1 MKKIILLLS
10 LCFAAISCDLGLNP
24 DNQSGGLGYS
34 VNGNVQKGPFT
45 QGTSITIQAL
55 DDALNPI
62 GKNYQTKTVD
72 DAGTFGIDNQ
82 IDSRYVEIIAT
93 GYYFNEISGRVS
105 NSTITL
111 RALSDL
117 TESGKTN
124 VNLLTTLEIDRVRHL
139 VVSEGMSVSQAR
151 EMAEK
156 ELFDSFHIPEIV
168 SVSESFDKMDIT
180 RGGDANAIL
189 LAISATLQGKR
200 SEGEL
205 SELVAKIA
213 AELRTA
219 GKIDN
224 VSIQTQIRDGGMSVD
239 ASSVRRNL
247 ENRYKSLG
255 IADYEI
261 PPFEDYLDVNGNGVI
276 DKQDSWLI
284 LSKKDVFISDEGG
297 SFDIE
302 VQHNLTYDVM
312 IEVDSDGWISQDVTK
327 SYLETD
333 KLSFTVSANEDYDPR
348 CARIVVKD
356 RNSELVEYVNV
367 TQKQH
372 DALSVTPNRINLSRD
387 GGTFEIEIKANVDV
401 SVEIPEYA
409 QSWVTQE
416 PYTKGLVSSVLKFFV
431 TRNDEPL
438 QRHGEIILK
447 SGELTEKIVVYQAG
461 ERVLLLDESD
471 FVVSS
476 KGQNVVV
483 HVTSNIGY
491 DVVMPSVDWI
501 YRTSQTRALVSD
513 ELVFGIRAND
523 GYDDREAQIII
534 RAAGKHAVV
543 NITQMQKDAI
553 ILAKN
558 RYEFD
563 NNGGELALEVQTNV
577 DLGVEI
583 ADEYKDWIKQIPQ
596 TKGLETKTLNFKIM
610 PNTSYDER
618 TGFIRIANSEA
629 KLQRSIR
636 ISQGQTN
643 AIILSESNFDFSDA
657 GGSFSV
663 TVSSN
668 VTYEMTIGASWLHWV
683 QTKGL
688 TDNSY
693 EFIVDKN
700 TTYDSRE
707 ATVTFTD
714 KTTGASG
721 VVTVR
726 QSQKD
731 AIILGSNKYSLPYEG
746 GTVAVKLKSNVKYDV
761 EVADNAVG
769 WISYVPATKA
779 LTESVVSLSVAKNE
793 DIIERTGTV
802 TIRNATS
809 GISNTVTITQAGN
822 TETFVV
828 NVPTAGT
835 LSTILSDVQK
845 ANIVSMKVTGI
856 INKDD
861 FKTMEKMPKLTE
873 LDLGEVK
880 VTGNIIPDEAMTE
893 RSSVGS
899 IGFYKTDSKLE
910 RLVLPADVISI
921 GNGAFAIHSLKDVSL
936 PASLT
941 SIKESAF
948 EGASLGRIDIPDN
961 VTIIGKL
968 AFSCCRE
975 LTEVKFSPNSKLRR
989 IESVMGGDGIG
1000 NTVTDGAFNCC
1011 SSLKRFEIPASVS
1024 VIGAGTFYN
1033 CTALEELV
1041 IPENTSLTRIT
1052 GYVYRDEYVLGAKTQ
1067 TAGIVEGCYA
1077 LKTLRIPAKV
1087 RTINNYAFAN
1097 CGIETVI
1104 FEEGSLCQKIGDA
1117 VFANCVNLKNINIPE
1132 SVKTLGNCVFV
1143 NCMSLESLDLSQFT
1157 SVGRTLISGCSSLK
1171 SIVLPNYITTL
1182 SDSYFKNCAS
1192 LESCI
1197 LPENLTKIGMY
1208 AFEGCVNLKAIEFPE
1223 SLTSIERFAFRDCQ
1237 SLVSVTLPSAVKNT
1251 GEGVFHGCQNLKEFF
1266 LSDNENITIGYGCF
1280 EDCKNLEAIR
1290 LNAKKIKL
1298 ENIFLQNTAVSKIII
1313 SSITESLTGAYHL
1326 NSGRGTWTG
1335 SLVNEFVFES
1345 PSHLTSVGN
1354 NAFAGAQITSL
1365 VLPETVTELYGG
1377 IFYGCTA
1384 LFDWEIPSHVKK
1396 LASGSVFIGSSIIE
1410 PKISKDAHLEYIG
1423 DDAFS
1428 GISGLTEVDIS
1439 EATYMGE
1446 YVFYNCAD
1454 LQKVKLPVN
1463 LTKLPGYT
1471 FYGCPLLETVE
1482 LPETVTEIGD
1492 RAFVSCN
1499 SLSSIDISNIKV
1511 IGREAFEDC
1520 GLLTS
1525 VDCSSANAIGGR
1537 AFANCSS
1544 LESVKLLKS
1553 GDLYIGGCAFYGCRN
1568 LQTITIPA
1576 GVTSLAGGEDILY
1589 HETGAIS
1596 PGNNGCS
1603 FTGTDAEIVIED
1615 NSSLTTL
1622 YNGAFSGASLFTE
1635 ITLPNVERIID
1646 RPTQTSLSFREGS
1659 AIFTDCSNLKR
1670 VCFPK
1675 LKIVSC
1681 SAFRQCPSLEC
1692 IEMPLLEEIDIDCI
1706 YENTFAS
1713 SFKKIVLP
1721 ETVKKVYWGTFNPFR
1736 NLNNQLTTTRRFDEV
1751 ICWATVPPLSGT
1763 RYGYEIDCVLRVP
1776 AESVEAYKA
1785 ADGWN
1790 KFKTIL
1796 PIEE

>member
-55 DDALNPI
+55 DDALNPT

-224 VSIQTQIRDGGMSVD
+224 ASIQTQIRDGGMSVD

-255 IADYEI
+255 ITDYEI

-276 DKQDSWLI
+276 DKHDSWLI
-284 LSKKDVFISDEGG
+284 LSKKDVFVSDEGG

-367 TQKQH
+367 SQKQH

-401 SVEIPEYA
+401 SVEISEYA
-409 QSWVTQE
+409 QSWITQE
-416 PYTKGLVSSVLKFFV
+416 PSTKGLVSSVLKFFV
-431 TRNDEPL
+431 TQNDEPL

-476 KGQNVVV
+476 KGQNIVV

-501 YRTSQTRALVSD
+501 YRTSPTRALVSD

-577 DLGVEI
+577 ALGVEI

-721 VVTVR
+721 VVTVK

-761 EVADNAVG
+761 EVADNAAG
-769 WISYVPATKA
+769 WISYVPTTKA

-802 TIRNATS
+802 TIRNTTS

-835 LSTILSDVQK
+835 LSTILTDIQK

-880 VTGNIIPDEAMTE
+880 VAGNIIPDEAMTE

-910 RLVLPADVISI
+910 RLVLPADAISI
-921 GNGAFAIHSLKDVSL
+921 GNGAFAIHSLKEVSL

-1024 VIGAGTFYN
+1024 VIGAGTFYQ

-1143 NCMSLESLDLSQFT
+1143 NCMSLESLDLSQF
-1157 SVGRTLISGCSSLK
+1157 SAVGRTLISGCSSLK
-1171 SIVLPNYITTL
+1171 SIVLPDYMTEL
-1182 SDSYFKNCAS
+1182 SDSYFEDCAS
-1192 LESCI
+1192 LEDCI
-1197 LPENLTKIGMY
+1197 LPAKLTKIGNN
-1208 AFEGCVNLKAIEFPE
+1208 AFRGCVSLKKIDFPE
-1223 SLTSIERFAFRDCQ
+1223 SLTSIMSCAFLNCK
-1237 SLVSVTLPSAVKNT
+1237 SLSSIKIPFRVTNIENGAFSECT
-1251 GEGVFHGCQNLKEFF
+1251 NLKAFS
-1266 LSDNENITIGYGCF
+1266 LSDNENIYIGGGCLS
-1280 EDCKNLEAIR
+1280 DCQSLESVR
-1290 LNAKKIKL
+1290 LNAKKIEL
-1298 ENIFLQNTAVSKIII
+1298 DSGFLSGTNIAKIEIPSIVEVISDDPALSSAFCIPWAGSKIQ
-1313 SSITESLTGAYHL
+1313 
-1326 NSGRGTWTG
+1326 
-1335 SLVNEFVFES
+1335 EFVFES
-1345 PSHLTSVGN
+1345 PSHLKTVGRH
-1354 NAFAGAQITSL
+1354 AFAGSLITSM

-1377 IFYGCTA
+1377 LFRDCIA
-1384 LFDWEIPSHVKK
+1384 MFDWEIPSHIKK
-1396 LASGSVFIGSSIIE
+1396 LVNGSVFAGSSIIE

-1423 DDAFS
+1423 DDAFY
-1428 GISGLTEVDIS
+1428 GISGLTDIDIS

-1446 YVFYNCAD
+1446 YVFCGCAD
-1454 LQKVKLPVN
+1454 LQKVKLPSN
-1463 LTKLPGYT
+1463 LEKLPKQT
-1471 FYGCPLLETVE
+1471 FTNCPLLEIVE
-1482 LPETVTEIGD
+1482 LPESVIEIGF
-1492 RAFVSCN
+1492 RAFWGCN
-1499 SLSSIDISNIKV
+1499 SLSSINTSNVKT
-1511 IGREAFEDC
+1511 IGMEAFEDC

-1525 VDCSSANAIGGR
+1525 VDCSSAETIDDR

-1544 LESVKLLKS
+1544 LESVKLLQN

-1576 GVTSLAGGEDILY
+1576 GVTSLAGGDSYLY
-1589 HETGAIS
+1589 PADYSTRDNHGW
-1596 PGNNGCS
+1596 S
-1603 FTGTDAEIVIED
+1603 FTGTDAEILIAE

-1622 YNGAFSGASLFTE
+1622 YNGAFSGASSLTE
-1635 ITLPNVERIID
+1635 ITLPSVEQIMTYSHSNV
-1646 RPTQTSLSFREGS
+1646 G
-1659 AIFTDCSNLKR
+1659 IFKGCQNLKK
-1670 VCFPK
+1670 VSFPA
-1675 LKIVSC
+1675 LKIAYSLNGDNIFDTGDTF
-1681 SAFRQCPSLEC
+1681 AQCPSLED
-1692 IEMPLLEEIDIDCI
+1692 IEMPVLEEISMYDIYRNI
-1706 YENTFAS
+1706 MAS
-1713 SFKKIVLP
+1713 LFKKIILP
-1721 ETVKKVYWGTFNPFR
+1721 ETVKKVELGGFDR
-1736 NLNNQLTTTRRFDEV
+1736 ITRQFDEV
-1751 ICWATVPPLSGT
+1751 ICLAPIPPLSADV
-1763 RYGYEIDCVLRVP
+1763 YDIDCVLRVP
-1776 AESVEAYKA
+1776 AESFDAYKA
-1785 ADGWN
+1785 AKGWN

>member
-55 DDALNPI
+55 DDALNPT

-224 VSIQTQIRDGGMSVD
+224 ASIQTQIRDGGMSVD
-239 ASSVRRNL
+239 ALSVRRNL

-255 IADYEI
+255 ITDYEI

-276 DKQDSWLI
+276 DKHDSWLI
-284 LSKKDVFISDEGG
+284 LSKKDIFISDEGG

-367 TQKQH
+367 SQKQH

-409 QSWVTQE
+409 QSWITQE
-416 PYTKGLVSSVLKFFV
+416 PSTKGLVSSVLKFFV

-501 YRTSQTRALVSD
+501 YRTSPTRALVSD

-534 RAAGKHAVV
+534 QAAGKHAVI

-577 DLGVEI
+577 ALGVEI

-721 VVTVR
+721 VVTVK

-761 EVADNAVG
+761 EVADNAAG
-769 WISYVPATKA
+769 WISYVPTTKA

-802 TIRNATS
+802 TIRNTTS

-835 LSTILSDVQK
+835 LSTILTDIQK

-910 RLVLPADVISI
+910 RLVLPTDVISI

-1182 SDSYFKNCAS
+1182 SDSYFKNCTS

-1223 SLTSIERFAFRDCQ
+1223 SLTTIMYRAFENCKSLSSIKIPSNVTTIDIAAFR
-1237 SLVSVTLPSAVKNT
+1237 
-1251 GEGVFHGCQNLKEFF
+1251 GCHNLKTFS
-1266 LSDNENITIGYGCF
+1266 LSDNEKILINDSCLS
-1280 EDCKNLEAIR
+1280 DCQLLERVR
-1290 LNAKKIKL
+1290 LNAKKIEL
-1298 ENIFLQNTAVSKIII
+1298 GDEFLSGTNITAIEIPSIVEVISDDPALSSAFCIPWAGSKIQ
-1313 SSITESLTGAYHL
+1313 
-1326 NSGRGTWTG
+1326 
-1335 SLVNEFVFES
+1335 EFVFES
-1345 PSHLTSVGN
+1345 PSHLKSVGRH
-1354 NAFAGAQITSL
+1354 AFAGSLITSL

-1377 IFYGCTA
+1377 IFRNCIA

-1396 LASGSVFIGSSIIE
+1396 LASGSVFVGSSIIE

-1423 DDAFS
+1423 DDAFY
-1428 GISGLTEVDIS
+1428 GISGLTDIDIS

-1446 YVFYNCAD
+1446 YVFCGCAD
-1454 LQKVKLPVN
+1454 LQKVKLPAN
-1463 LTKLPGYT
+1463 LTKLPKQT
-1471 FYGCPLLETVE
+1471 FTNCPLLETVE
-1482 LPETVTEIGD
+1482 LPESVTEIGY
-1492 RAFVSCN
+1492 RAFWGCN
-1499 SLSSIDISNIKV
+1499 SLSYVNISNVKT
-1511 IGREAFEDC
+1511 IGAEAFEDC

-1525 VDCSSANAIGGR
+1525 VDCSSANTIGGR

-1576 GVTSLAGGEDILY
+1576 GVTSLAGGEDVLY
-1589 HETGAIS
+1589 HEDGLRD
-1596 PGNNGCS
+1596 NNGWS

-1615 NSSLTTL
+1615 NSSLKTL
-1622 YNGAFSGASLFTE
+1622 YNGAFSGASSLTE
-1635 ITLPNVERIID
+1635 ITLPNVEKIVKH
-1646 RPTQTSLSFREGS
+1646 SSNVG
-1659 AIFTDCSNLKR
+1659 IFKGCQNLKK
-1670 VCFPK
+1670 VHFPA
-1675 LKIVSC
+1675 LKTAYPYTIFYDAGDSFC
-1681 SAFRQCPSLEC
+1681 QCPSLEG
-1692 IEMPLLEEIDIDCI
+1692 IEMPVLEEITMDCI
-1706 YENTFAS
+1706 YGYINAP
-1713 SFKKIVLP
+1713 SFKKIILP
-1721 ETVKKVYWGTFNPFR
+1721 KTVKKVYWGRLSSFCEINGSA
-1736 NLNNQLTTTRRFDEV
+1736 TRQFDEI
-1751 ICWATVPPLSGT
+1751 ICLATTPPLFETWRGEET
-1763 RYGYEIDCVLRVP
+1763 LDYVLRVP
-1776 AESVEAYKA
+1776 SECVEAYQA
-1785 ADGWN
+1785 AEDWN

>member
-1 MKKIILLLS
+1 M
-10 LCFAAISCDLGLNP
+10 
-24 DNQSGGLGYS
+24 
-34 VNGNVQKGPFT
+34 
-45 QGTSITIQAL
+45 
-55 DDALNPI
+55 
-62 GKNYQTKTVD
+62 QTK
-72 DAGTFGIDNQ
+72 A
-82 IDSRYVEIIAT
+82 
-93 GYYFNEISGRVS
+93 
-105 NSTITL
+105 
-111 RALSDL
+111 
-117 TESGKTN
+117 
-124 VNLLTTLEIDRVRHL
+124 
-139 VVSEGMSVSQAR
+139 
-151 EMAEK
+151 
-156 ELFDSFHIPEIV
+156 
-168 SVSESFDKMDIT
+168 
-180 RGGDANAIL
+180 
-189 LAISATLQGKR
+189 
-200 SEGEL
+200 
-205 SELVAKIA
+205 
-213 AELRTA
+213 
-219 GKIDN
+219 
-224 VSIQTQIRDGGMSVD
+224 
-239 ASSVRRNL
+239 
-247 ENRYKSLG
+247 
-255 IADYEI
+255 
-261 PPFEDYLDVNGNGVI
+261 
-276 DKQDSWLI
+276 
-284 LSKKDVFISDEGG
+284 
-297 SFDIE
+297 
-302 VQHNLTYDVM
+302 
-312 IEVDSDGWISQDVTK
+312 
-327 SYLETD
+327 
-333 KLSFTVSANEDYDPR
+333 
-348 CARIVVKD
+348 
-356 RNSELVEYVNV
+356 
-367 TQKQH
+367 
-372 DALSVTPNRINLSRD
+372 
-387 GGTFEIEIKANVDV
+387 
-401 SVEIPEYA
+401 
-409 QSWVTQE
+409 
-416 PYTKGLVSSVLKFFV
+416 
-431 TRNDEPL
+431 
-438 QRHGEIILK
+438 
-447 SGELTEKIVVYQAG
+447 
-461 ERVLLLDESD
+461 
-471 FVVSS
+471 
-476 KGQNVVV
+476 
-483 HVTSNIGY
+483 
-491 DVVMPSVDWI
+491 
-501 YRTSQTRALVSD
+501 
-513 ELVFGIRAND
+513 
-523 GYDDREAQIII
+523 
-534 RAAGKHAVV
+534 
-543 NITQMQKDAI
+543 
-553 ILAKN
+553 
-558 RYEFD
+558 
-563 NNGGELALEVQTNV
+563 
-577 DLGVEI
+577 
-583 ADEYKDWIKQIPQ
+583 
-596 TKGLETKTLNFKIM
+596 
-610 PNTSYDER
+610 
-618 TGFIRIANSEA
+618 
-629 KLQRSIR
+629 
-636 ISQGQTN
+636 
-643 AIILSESNFDFSDA
+643 
-657 GGSFSV
+657 
-663 TVSSN
+663 
-668 VTYEMTIGASWLHWV
+668 
-683 QTKGL
+683 L

-721 VVTVR
+721 VVTVK

-761 EVADNAVG
+761 EVADNAAG
-769 WISYVPATKA
+769 WISYVPTTKA

-802 TIRNATS
+802 TIRNTTS
-809 GISNTVTITQAGN
+809 GISNTVTITQDGN

-835 LSTILSDVQK
+835 LSTILTDIQK

-880 VTGNIIPDEAMTE
+880 VAGNIIPDEAMTE

-910 RLVLPADVISI
+910 RLVLPADAISI
-921 GNGAFAIHSLKDVSL
+921 GNGAFAIHSLKEVSL

-1024 VIGAGTFYN
+1024 VIGAGTFYQ

-1171 SIVLPNYITTL
+1171 SIVLPNYMTEL
-1182 SDSYFKNCAS
+1182 SDSYLEDCAS
-1192 LESCI
+1192 LEYCI
-1197 LPENLTKIGMY
+1197 LPAKLTKIGDE
-1208 AFEGCVNLKAIEFPE
+1208 AFRGCSNLKKIDFPE
-1223 SLTSIERFAFRDCQ
+1223 SLTTIMYNAFENCKSLSSIRIPSNVTEITSYAF
-1237 SLVSVTLPSAVKNT
+1237 KN
-1251 GEGVFHGCQNLKEFF
+1251 CQNLKTFS

-1280 EDCKNLEAIR
+1280 ADCKNLETIR
-1290 LNAKKIKL
+1290 LNAKKIEL
-1298 ENIFLQNTAVSKIII
+1298 GPLFLQNTAVSKITI
-1313 SSITESLTGAYHL
+1313 SSITESLTGAYYL

-1335 SLVNEFVFES
+1335 SLVNEFEFES

-1423 DDAFS
+1423 DDAFY
-1428 GISGLTEVDIS
+1428 GISGLTDIDIS

-1446 YVFYNCAD
+1446 YVFCGCAD
-1454 LQKVKLPVN
+1454 LQKVKLPAN
-1463 LTKLPGYT
+1463 LTKLPKQT
-1471 FYGCPLLETVE
+1471 FTNCPLLETVE
-1482 LPETVTEIGD
+1482 LPESVTEIGF
-1492 RAFVSCN
+1492 RAFWGCN
-1499 SLSSIDISNIKV
+1499 SLSSVNTSNVKT
-1511 IGREAFEDC
+1511 IGGEAFEDC

-1525 VDCSSANAIGGR
+1525 VDCSSANTIGGR

-1553 GDLYIGGCAFYGCRN
+1553 GDLFIGGCAFLWCRN

-1576 GVTSLAGGEDILY
+1576 GVTSLAGGEDCLY
-1589 HETGAIS
+1589 HEDGLRD
-1596 PGNNGCS
+1596 NNGWS
-1603 FTGTDAEIVIED
+1603 FTGTDAEILIEE

-1622 YNGAFSGASLFTE
+1622 YNGAFAGASSLTE
-1635 ITLPNVERIID
+1635 ITLPNVEKIVKH
-1646 RPTQTSLSFREGS
+1646 SSNVG
-1659 AIFTDCSNLKR
+1659 IFKGCQNLKR
-1670 VCFPK
+1670 VSFPA
-1675 LKIVSC
+1675 LKIAYPFTEYYGAGDSF
-1681 SAFRQCPSLEC
+1681 SQCPSLED
-1692 IEMPLLEEIDIDCI
+1692 IEMPVLEEIRMDHI
-1706 YENTFAS
+1706 YEDIIAS
-1713 SFKKIVLP
+1713 SFKKIILP
-1721 ETVKKVYWGTFNPFR
+1721 ETVKKVHWGTFSSFCKINGR
-1736 NLNNQLTTTRRFDEV
+1736 TSTVRQFDEV
-1751 ICWATVPPLSGT
+1751 ICLAPTPPLSAT
-1763 RYGYEIDCVLRVP
+1763 WYNDDIDCVLRVP

-1785 ADGWN
+1785 ANGWN

>member
-1 MKKIILLLS
+1 MALS
-10 LCFAAISCDLGLNP
+10 CSGELNS
-24 DNQSGGLGYS
+24 DNQSGGSGYS

-55 DDALNPI
+55 DDALNPT
-62 GKNYQTKTVD
+62 GKNYQTKTTD
-72 DAGTFGIDNQ
+72 DAGTFGINNQ

-124 VNLLTTLEIDRVRHL
+124 VNLLTTLEIDRIRHL
-139 VVSEGMSVSQAR
+139 VVSEEMSVSQAR

-156 ELFDSFHIPEIV
+156 ELFDVFHIPEII

-180 RGGDANAIL
+180 RGGDSNAIL

-224 VSIQTQIRDGGMSVD
+224 TSIQTQIRDGGMSVD
-239 ASSVRRNL
+239 AASVRRNL
-247 ENRYKSLG
+247 ESRYKSLG
-255 IADYEI
+255 ITEYEI

-276 DKQDSWLI
+276 DKHDSWLI

-297 SFDIE
+297 SFDID
-302 VQHNLTYDVM
+302 VQHNLVYDVV
-312 IEVDSDGWISQDVTK
+312 IETDADGWLSQDVTK

-333 KLSFTVSANEDYDPR
+333 KLSFTVSANETYDAR
-348 CARIVVKD
+348 CARIAVKD

-372 DALSVTPNRINLSRD
+372 DALSVTPGRINLTRE
-387 GGTFEIEIKANVDV
+387 GGTFEIEMKANVDV
-401 SVEIPEYA
+401 SLEISESSR
-409 QSWVTQE
+409 SWITQV
-416 PYTKGLVSSVLKFFV
+416 PATKGLVSSVLTFFV

-447 SGELTEKIVVYQAG
+447 SGDLTEKIVVYQAG

-483 HVTSNIGY
+483 HVTSNIDY

-501 YRTSQTRALVSD
+501 YRTSPTRSLVSN

-523 GYDDREAQIII
+523 GYDDRQAKIVI
-534 RAAGKHAVV
+534 RAAGKQAVV

-577 DLGVEI
+577 DFGVEI
-583 ADEYKDWIKQIPQ
+583 ADEYKDWIKQIPL
-596 TKGLETKTLNFKIM
+596 TKGLETKTLNFRIM
-610 PNTSYDER
+610 PNASYDGR
-618 TGFIRIANSEA
+618 TGFIRIVNSES
-629 KLQRSIR
+629 KLQKSIR

-643 AIILSESNFDFSDA
+643 AIILSESNFDFPDA

-668 VTYEMTIGASWLHWV
+668 VTYEMAIGTSWLHWL

-714 KTTGASG
+714 KTTGTSG

-731 AIILGSNKYSLPYEG
+731 AIILGSDKYSLTYEG

-761 EVADNAVG
+761 AVADDAD

-779 LTESVVSLSVAKNE
+779 LTESVVSLSVAKNQ
-793 DIIERTGTV
+793 DVIERTGTV
-802 TIRNATS
+802 TIKNTSS
-809 GISNTVTITQAGN
+809 GISNTVTITQSGN

-835 LSTILSDVQK
+835 LSTILSDIQK

-880 VTGNIIPDEAMTE
+880 VAGNIIPDEAMTE
-893 RSSVGS
+893 RSSIGS

-921 GNGAFAIHSLKDVSL
+921 GNGAFAIHSLKEVSL

-1024 VIGAGTFYN
+1024 VIGAGTFYQ

-1117 VFANCVNLKNINIPE
+1117 VFANCVDLKNINIPE

-1182 SDSYFKNCAS
+1182 SDSYFKNCTS

-1208 AFEGCVNLKAIEFPE
+1208 AFEGCVNLKTIEFPE
-1223 SLTSIERFAFRDCQ
+1223 SLTSIERFAFSDCQ

-1251 GEGVFHGCQNLKEFF
+1251 GGGAFHGCQNLKEFF

-1280 EDCKNLEAIR
+1280 EDCKNLETIR
-1290 LNAKKIKL
+1290 LNAKKIEL
-1298 ENIFLQNTAVSKIII
+1298 EEVFLQNTAVSKITI

-1439 EATYMGE
+1439 EATYMGA

-1482 LPETVTEIGD
+1482 LPESVTEIGFG
-1492 RAFVSCN
+1492 AFGGCN
-1499 SLSSIDISNIKV
+1499 SLSSVNTSNVKT
-1511 IGREAFEDC
+1511 IGGDAFVDC

-1525 VDCSSANAIGGR
+1525 VDCSSAERIGGR
-1537 AFANCSS
+1537 AFVNCSS
-1544 LESVKLLKS
+1544 LKSVKLLKS
-1553 GDLYIGGCAFYGCRN
+1553 GDLFIGGCAFLWCRN
-1568 LQTITIPA
+1568 LQSITIPA
-1576 GVTSLAGGEDILY
+1576 GVTSLAGDYDCLY
-1589 HETGAIS
+1589 RE
-1596 PGNNGCS
+1596 NGLPDNVGWS
-1603 FTGTDAEIVIED
+1603 FTGTDAKILIEE

-1622 YNGAFSGASLFTE
+1622 YNAAFSGASSLTE
-1635 ITLPNVERIID
+1635 ITLPNVEKIMRYNQIN
-1646 RPTQTSLSFREGS
+1646 GHVG
-1659 AIFTDCSNLKR
+1659 IFKGCQNLKR

-1681 SAFRQCPSLEC
+1681 SAFEQCPSLER

-1706 YENTFAS
+1706 YTYNFAS
-1713 SFKKIVLP
+1713 SFKKIILP
-1721 ETVKKVYWGTFNPFR
+1721 ETVKKVYWGTFDPFLDP
-1736 NLNNQLTTTRRFDEV
+1736 NSIHTTTPRFDEV

-1785 ADGWN
+1785 ANGWN

>member
-1 MKKIILLLS
+1 MKKIVLLLP
-10 LCFAAISCDLGLNP
+10 LCIIALSCSGELNS
-24 DNQSGGLGYS
+24 DNQFGGSGYS

-55 DDALNPI
+55 DDALNPT
-62 GKNYQTKTVD
+62 GKNYQTKTAD
-72 DAGTFGIDNQ
+72 DAGTFGINNQ

-124 VNLLTTLEIDRVRHL
+124 VNLLTTLEIDRIRHL

-156 ELFDSFHIPEIV
+156 ELFDVFHIPEII

-180 RGGDANAIL
+180 RGGDSNAIL

-224 VSIQTQIRDGGMSVD
+224 TSIQTQIRDGGMSVD
-239 ASSVRRNL
+239 AASVRRNL
-247 ENRYKSLG
+247 ESRYKSLG
-255 IADYEI
+255 ITEYEI

-276 DKQDSWLI
+276 DKHDSWLI

-297 SFDIE
+297 SFDID
-302 VQHNLTYDVM
+302 VQHNLVYDVV
-312 IEVDSDGWISQDVTK
+312 IETDADGWLSQDVTK

-333 KLSFTVSANEDYDPR
+333 KLSFTVSANETYDAR
-348 CARIVVKD
+348 CARIAVKD
-356 RNSELVEYVNV
+356 RNSGLVEYVNV

-372 DALSVTPNRINLSRD
+372 DALSVTPSRINLTRD
-387 GGTFEIEIKANVDV
+387 GGTFEIEMKANVDV
-401 SVEIPEYA
+401 SLEISESSR
-409 QSWVTQE
+409 SWITQV
-416 PYTKGLVSSVLKFFV
+416 PATKGLVSSVLTFFV

-447 SGELTEKIVVYQAG
+447 SGDLTEKIVVYQAG

-483 HVTSNIGY
+483 HVTSNIDY

-501 YRTSQTRALVSD
+501 YRTSPTRALVSD
-513 ELVFGIRAND
+513 ELVFGIRDNE
-523 GYDDREAQIII
+523 GYDDRQAKIVI
-534 RAAGKHAVV
+534 RAAGKQSVV

-563 NNGGELALEVQTNV
+563 NNGGELTLEVQTNV
-577 DLGVEI
+577 DFGVEI
-583 ADEYKDWIKQIPQ
+583 ADEYKDWIKQIPL

-610 PNTSYDER
+610 PNTSYDGR
-618 TGFIRIANSEA
+618 TGFIRIVNSES
-629 KLQRSIR
+629 KLQKSIS

-643 AIILSESNFDFSDA
+643 AIILSESNFDFPDA

-668 VTYEMTIGASWLHWV
+668 VAYEMTIGASWLHWL

-761 EVADNAVG
+761 AVADDAD
-769 WISYVPATKA
+769 WISYVPATKT
-779 LTESVVSLSVAKNE
+779 LTESVVSLSVAKNQE
-793 DIIERTGTV
+793 VIERTGTV
-802 TIRNATS
+802 TIKNTSS
-809 GISNTVTITQAGN
+809 GISNTVTITQSGN

-880 VTGNIIPDEAMTE
+880 VAGNIIPDEAMTE

-1024 VIGAGTFYN
+1024 VIGAGTFYQ

-1087 RTINNYAFAN
+1087 RTINNYAFAS

-1104 FEEGSLCQKIGDA
+1104 FEDGSLCQKIGDA

-1143 NCMSLESLDLSQFT
+1143 NCMSLENLDLSQFT
-1157 SVGRTLISGCSSLK
+1157 SVGRTLISGYSSLK

-1182 SDSYFKNCAS
+1182 SDSYFKNCTS

-1280 EDCKNLEAIR
+1280 KDCKNLETIR

-1298 ENIFLQNTAVSKIII
+1298 EEVFLQNTAVSKITI
-1313 SSITESLTGAYHL
+1313 SSITESLTGAYWY

-1439 EATYMGE
+1439 EATYMGA

-1454 LQKVKLPVN
+1454 LQKVKLPAN

-1482 LPETVTEIGD
+1482 LPESVTEIGFG
-1492 RAFVSCN
+1492 AFGGCN
-1499 SLSSIDISNIKV
+1499 SLSSVNTSNVKT
-1511 IGREAFEDC
+1511 IGGDAFVDC

-1525 VDCSSANAIGGR
+1525 VDCSSAERIGGR
-1537 AFANCSS
+1537 AFVNCSS
-1544 LESVKLLKS
+1544 LKSVKLLKS
-1553 GDLYIGGCAFYGCRN
+1553 GDLFIGGCAFLWCRN
-1568 LQTITIPA
+1568 LQSITIPA
-1576 GVTSLAGGEDILY
+1576 GVTSLAGDYDCLY
-1589 HETGAIS
+1589 RE
-1596 PGNNGCS
+1596 NGLPDNVGWS
-1603 FTGTDAEIVIED
+1603 FTGTDAKILIEE

-1622 YNGAFSGASLFTE
+1622 YNGAFSGASSLTE
-1635 ITLPNVERIID
+1635 ITLPNVEQIM
-1646 RPTQTSLSFREGS
+1646 TYTHNNVG
-1659 AIFTDCSNLKR
+1659 IFKGCQNLKK
-1670 VCFPK
+1670 VSFPA
-1675 LKIVSC
+1675 LKIAYSLNADNF
-1681 SAFRQCPSLEC
+1681 SETGDTFAQCPSLEY
-1692 IEMPLLEEIDIDCI
+1692 IEMPVLEEIALGRI
-1706 YENTFAS
+1706 YGNIIAP
-1713 SFKKIVLP
+1713 SFRKIILP
-1721 ETVKKVYWGTFNPFR
+1721 ETVKDVFLDETGS
-1736 NLNNQLTTTRRFDEV
+1736 LNRQFDEV
-1751 ICWATVPPLSGT
+1751 ICWATVPPKFYSRDGD
-1763 RYGYEIDCVLRVP
+1763 IDCVLRVP
-1776 AESVEAYKA
+1776 AESVEAYKVA
-1785 ADGWN
+1785 GHWN

>member
-55 DDALNPI
+55 DDALNPT

-117 TESGKTN
+117 TESGRTN

-224 VSIQTQIRDGGMSVD
+224 ASIQTQIRDGGMSVD

-255 IADYEI
+255 ITDYEI

-276 DKQDSWLI
+276 DKHDSWLI

-367 TQKQH
+367 SQKQH

-409 QSWVTQE
+409 QSWITQV
-416 PYTKGLVSSVLKFFV
+416 PSTKGLVSSVLKFFV
-431 TRNDEPL
+431 TQNDDHL

-471 FVVSS
+471 FIVSS

-553 ILAKN
+553 VLAKN

-668 VTYEMTIGASWLHWV
+668 VTYEMTIGASWLHWA

-761 EVADNAVG
+761 EVADNAAG
-769 WISYVPATKA
+769 WISYVPTTKA

-802 TIRNATS
+802 TIRNTTS

-880 VTGNIIPDEAMTE
+880 VAGNIIPDEAMTE

-910 RLVLPADVISI
+910 RLVLPTDVISI

-1280 EDCKNLEAIR
+1280 ENCKNLETIR

-1298 ENIFLQNTAVSKIII
+1298 EPYFLQNTAVSKITI
-1313 SSITESLTGAYHL
+1313 SSITESLTGAYYL

-1335 SLVNEFVFES
+1335 SLVNEFIFEY
-1345 PSHLTSVGN
+1345 PSHLTSIGMS
-1354 NAFAGAQITSL
+1354 AFACSQITSL
-1365 VLPETVTELYGG
+1365 VLPDTVTELYGN

-1384 LFDWEIPSHVKK
+1384 LLDWEIPSHIKK
-1396 LASGSVFIGSSIIE
+1396 LASGSVFAGSSIME
-1410 PKISKDAHLEYIG
+1410 PKISKAAHLEYIG
-1423 DDAFS
+1423 DDAFY

-1439 EATYMGE
+1439 EATYMGA
-1446 YVFYNCAD
+1446 YVFCGCTD
-1454 LQKVKLPVN
+1454 LQKVKLPAN
-1463 LTKLPGYT
+1463 LTKLPGQT
-1471 FYGCPLLETVE
+1471 FTNCPLLETVE
-1482 LPETVTEIGD
+1482 LPESVTEIGF
-1492 RAFVSCN
+1492 RAFWGCN
-1499 SLSSIDISNIKV
+1499 SLSSVNTSNIKT
-1511 IGREAFEDC
+1511 IGEEAFEDC

-1525 VDCSSANAIGGR
+1525 VDCSSANTIGGR

-1553 GDLYIGGCAFYGCRN
+1553 GDLYVGGCAFYGCRN

-1576 GVTSLAGGEDILY
+1576 GVTSLAGGEDVLY
-1589 HETGAIS
+1589 QETGAIS
-1596 PGNNGCS
+1596 KGNYGWS
-1603 FTGTDAEIVIED
+1603 FTGTDAEIVVED

-1622 YNGAFSGASLFTE
+1622 YNGAFSGASSLTE
-1635 ITLPNVERIID
+1635 ITLPSVEQIMAYSHSNV
-1646 RPTQTSLSFREGS
+1646 G
-1659 AIFTDCSNLKR
+1659 IFKGCQNLKR
-1670 VCFPK
+1670 VSFPA
-1675 LKIVSC
+1675 LKIAYPFTEYYGAGDSF
-1681 SAFRQCPSLEC
+1681 SQCPSLED
-1692 IEMPLLEEIDIDCI
+1692 IEMSVLEEIRMDHI
-1706 YENTFAS
+1706 YEDIIAS
-1713 SFKKIVLP
+1713 SFKKIILP
-1721 ETVKKVYWGTFNPFR
+1721 ETVKKVHWGTFSSFCRINGR
-1736 NLNNQLTTTRRFDEV
+1736 TVRQFDEV
-1751 ICWATVPPLSGT
+1751 ICLAPTPPLSAT
-1763 RYGYEIDCVLRVP
+1763 WYGDEIDCVLRVP

-1785 ADGWN
+1785 ANGWN

>member
-1 MKKIILLLS
+1 M
-10 LCFAAISCDLGLNP
+10 GLNP
-24 DNQSGGLGYS
+24 DNPSGGLGYS

-55 DDALNPI
+55 DDALNPT

-72 DAGTFGIDNQ
+72 DAGTFGINNQ

-93 GYYFNEISGRVS
+93 GYYFNEISGRLS

-139 VVSEGMSVSQAR
+139 VVSEGMSVAQAR
-151 EMAEK
+151 ETAER
-156 ELFDSFHIPEIV
+156 ELFDLFHIPEIV
-168 SVSESFDKMDIT
+168 AVSESFDKMDIT
-180 RGGDANAIL
+180 RGGDANAVL

-205 SELVAKIA
+205 SELIAKIA
-213 AELRTA
+213 LELQTS

-224 VSIQTQIRDGGMSVD
+224 ASIQTQIRDGGMSVD
-239 ASSVRRNL
+239 AEAVRHNL
-247 ENRYKSLG
+247 ESRYKSLG
-255 IADYEI
+255 ITDYEI

-276 DKQDSWLI
+276 DKMDSWLI
-284 LSKKDVFISDEGG
+284 LSRKDVFISDEGG
-297 SFDIE
+297 SFEIE
-302 VQHNLTYDVM
+302 VQHNLTYDVV
-312 IEVDSDGWISQDVTK
+312 IEVDTDGWISQDATK

-348 CARIVVKD
+348 FARIAVKD

-372 DALSVTPNRINLSRD
+372 DALSVTPNRIDLSRD
-387 GGTFEIEIKANVDV
+387 GGMFEIEMKANVDV
-401 SVEIPEYA
+401 TVEIAEHSKSWIA
-409 QSWVTQE
+409 QA
-416 PYTKGLVSSVLKFFV
+416 PATKGLVSSVLTFFV
-431 TRNDEPL
+431 TRNDEPVT
-438 QRHGEIILK
+438 RTGGIILK
-447 SGELTEKIVVYQAG
+447 SGELTEKIAVYQAG
-461 ERVLLLDESD
+461 ERVLLVDESD

-476 KGQNVVV
+476 KGGNVVV
-483 HVTSNIGY
+483 HVTSNIDY

-501 YRTSQTRALVSD
+501 YRTAQTRAIVSN
-513 ELVFGIRAND
+513 ELVFGVRAND
-523 GYDDREAQIII
+523 GYDNREAQIMI
-534 RAAGKHAVV
+534 RAAGRHAVV

-553 ILAKN
+553 VLAKS

-563 NNGGELALEVQTNV
+563 NNGGDLELEVQTNV
-577 DLGVEI
+577 DLDVEI
-583 ADEYKDWIKQIPQ
+583 SDEYKDWIKQVPQ
-596 TKGLETKTLNFKIM
+596 TRGLETKTLNFRIL
-610 PNTSYDER
+610 PNTSYDGR
-618 TGFIRIANSEA
+618 TGFIRISNSAANLR
-629 KLQRSIR
+629 KSIR

-643 AIILSESNFDFSDA
+643 AIILSQSEYDFSDA

-668 VTYEMTIGASWLHWV
+668 VAYEMTVGASWLHWV

-688 TDNSY
+688 MDSGY
-693 EFIVDKN
+693 DFVVDKN

-731 AIILGSNKYSLPYEG
+731 AIILGSDKYSLPYEG

-761 EVADNAVG
+761 AVADGVD

-802 TIRNATS
+802 TIRNADS
-809 GISNTVTITQAGN
+809 GILNTVTITQAGS

-835 LSTILSDVQK
+835 LATILTDIQK
-845 ANIVSMKVTGI
+845 ANIASMKVTGT

-880 VTGNIIPDEAMTE
+880 VSGNIIPDEAMTE
-893 RSSVGS
+893 RSSIGS
-899 IGFYKTDSKLE
+899 VGFYKTDSILE
-910 RLVLPADVISI
+910 RLVLPADAISI

-936 PASLT
+936 PTALT

-961 VTIIGKL
+961 VTTIGKL

-975 LTEVKFSPNSKLRR
+975 LAEVKFSPNSKLRR

-1011 SSLKRFEIPASVS
+1011 TSLKRFEIPASVS
-1024 VIGAGTFYN
+1024 VIGAGTFYQ

-1104 FEEGSLCQKIGDA
+1104 FEDGSLCQKIGDA

-1157 SVGRTLISGCSSLK
+1157 TVGNTLISGCSSLK
-1171 SIVLPNYITTL
+1171 SIVLPDYMTVL
-1182 SDSYFKNCAS
+1182 SDSYFEDCAS

-1197 LPENLTKIGMY
+1197 LPDKLTKIGNN
-1208 AFEGCVNLKAIEFPE
+1208 AFRGCVSLKKIDFPE
-1223 SLTSIERFAFRDCQ
+1223 SLTSIMSCAFLNCK
-1237 SLVSVTLPSAVKNT
+1237 SLSSIKIPSHVTNIENGAFSECP
-1251 GEGVFHGCQNLKEFF
+1251 NLKAFA
-1266 LSDNENITIGYGCF
+1266 LSDNENIYIGGGCLR
-1280 EDCKNLEAIR
+1280 DCQSLESVR
-1290 LNAKKIKL
+1290 LNAKKIEL
-1298 ENIFLQNTAVSKIII
+1298 GNGFLSGTNITKIEIPSIVEVISDNPALSSAFCIPWEGSKIQ
-1313 SSITESLTGAYHL
+1313 
-1326 NSGRGTWTG
+1326 
-1335 SLVNEFVFES
+1335 EFVFES
-1345 PSHLTSVGN
+1345 PSNLKSVGRH
-1354 NAFAGAQITSL
+1354 AFAGSLITSM

-1377 IFYGCTA
+1377 
-1384 LFDWEIPSHVKK
+1384 LFRDCIAMLDWEIPSHIKK
-1396 LASGSVFIGSSIIE
+1396 LANGNVFAGSSIVE

-1423 DDAFS
+1423 DDAFY

-1439 EATYMGE
+1439 EAAYMGE
-1446 YVFYNCAD
+1446 YVFCGCAD
-1454 LQKVKLPVN
+1454 LQKVKLPSN
-1463 LTKLPGYT
+1463 LEKLPKQT
-1471 FYGCPLLETVE
+1471 FTNCPLLETVE
-1482 LPETVTEIGD
+1482 LPESVTEIGF
-1492 RAFVSCN
+1492 RAFWGCN
-1499 SLSSIDISNIKV
+1499 SLSSINTSNVKT
-1511 IGREAFEDC
+1511 IGMEAFDDC

-1525 VDCSSANAIGGR
+1525 VDCSSAETIDDR

-1544 LESVKLLKS
+1544 LESVKLLQN

-1576 GVTSLAGGEDILY
+1576 GVTSLAGGDSYLY
-1589 HETGAIS
+1589 PADYSTRDNHGW
-1596 PGNNGCS
+1596 S
-1603 FTGTDAEIVIED
+1603 FTGTDAEIVVED

-1622 YNGAFSGASLFTE
+1622 YNGAFSGASSLTE
-1635 ITLPNVERIID
+1635 ITLPNVEKIVKHSSD
-1646 RPTQTSLSFREGS
+1646 VG
-1659 AIFTDCSNLKR
+1659 IFQGCQNLKR
-1670 VCFPK
+1670 VCFPA
-1675 LKIVSC
+1675 LKTAYPYTIFYDAGDSFC
-1681 SAFRQCPSLEC
+1681 QCPSLEH
-1692 IEMPLLEEIDIDCI
+1692 IEMPVLEEITMDCI
-1706 YENTFAS
+1706 YGYINAP
-1713 SFKKIVLP
+1713 SFKKIILP
-1721 ETVKKVYWGTFNPFR
+1721 KTVKKVYWGRLSSFCK
-1736 NLNNQLTTTRRFDEV
+1736 LTGSTTRQFDEI
-1751 ICWATVPPLSGT
+1751 ICLATAPPLFETWLGEDT
-1763 RYGYEIDCVLRVP
+1763 LDYILRVP
-1776 AESVEAYKA
+1776 IESIDAYKA
-1785 ADGWN
+1785 AQDWN

>member
-1 MKKIILLLS
+1 MA
-10 LCFAAISCDLGLNP
+10 FSCNRELNS
-24 DNQSGGLGYS
+24 DNQSGGSGYS

-55 DDALNPI
+55 DDALNPT
-62 GKNYQTKTVD
+62 GKNYQTKTTD
-72 DAGTFGIDNQ
+72 DAGTFGINNQ

-124 VNLLTTLEIDRVRHL
+124 VNLLTTLEIDRIRHL

-156 ELFDSFHIPEIV
+156 ELFDVFHIPEII

-180 RGGDANAIL
+180 RGGDSNAIL

-224 VSIQTQIRDGGMSVD
+224 TSIQTQIRDGGMSVD
-239 ASSVRRNL
+239 AASVRRNL
-247 ENRYKSLG
+247 ESRYKSLG
-255 IADYEI
+255 ITEYEI

-276 DKQDSWLI
+276 DKHDSWLI

-297 SFDIE
+297 SFDID
-302 VQHNLTYDVM
+302 VQHNLVYDVV
-312 IEVDSDGWISQDVTK
+312 IETDADGWLSQDVTK

-333 KLSFTVSANEDYDPR
+333 KLSFTVSANETYDAR
-348 CARIVVKD
+348 CARIAVKD

-372 DALSVTPNRINLSRD
+372 DALSVTPSRINLTRE
-387 GGTFEIEIKANVDV
+387 GGTFEIEMKANVDV
-401 SVEIPEYA
+401 SLEISESSR
-409 QSWVTQE
+409 SWITQV
-416 PYTKGLVSSVLKFFV
+416 PATKGLVSSVLTFFV

-447 SGELTEKIVVYQAG
+447 SGDLTEKIVVYQAG

-483 HVTSNIGY
+483 HVTSNIDY

-501 YRTSQTRALVSD
+501 YRTSPTRSLVSN

-523 GYDDREAQIII
+523 GYDDRQAKIVI
-534 RAAGKHAVV
+534 RAAGKQAVV

-577 DLGVEI
+577 DFGVEI
-583 ADEYKDWIKQIPQ
+583 ADEYKEWIKQIPQ
-596 TKGLETKTLNFKIM
+596 TKGLETKRLNFRIM
-610 PNTSYDER
+610 PNTSYDGR
-618 TGFIRIANSEA
+618 TGFIRIVNSEA
-629 KLQRSIR
+629 KLQKSIS

-643 AIILSESNFDFSDA
+643 AIILSESNFDFPDA

-668 VTYEMTIGASWLHWV
+668 VTYEMAIGASWLHWL

-721 VVTVR
+721 IVTVR

-731 AIILGSNKYSLPYEG
+731 AIILGSDKYSLTYEG

-761 EVADNAVG
+761 AVADDAD

-779 LTESVVSLSVAKNE
+779 LTESVVSLSVAKNQE
-793 DIIERTGTV
+793 VIERTGTV
-802 TIRNATS
+802 TIKNTSS
-809 GISNTVTITQAGN
+809 GISNIVTITQSGN

-835 LSTILSDVQK
+835 LSTILSDIQK

-880 VTGNIIPDEAMTE
+880 VAGNIIPDEAMTE

-899 IGFYKTDSKLE
+899 LGFYKTDSKLE

-936 PASLT
+936 PAALT

-948 EGASLGRIDIPDN
+948 EGASFGRIDIPDN

-1024 VIGAGTFYN
+1024 VIGAGTFYK

-1077 LKTLRIPAKV
+1077 LKTLKIPAKV

-1143 NCMSLESLDLSQFT
+1143 NCMSLESLDLSQFST
-1157 SVGRTLISGCSSLK
+1157 VGKTLISGCSSLK
-1171 SIVLPNYITTL
+1171 SIVLPNYMTEL
-1182 SDSYFKNCAS
+1182 SDSYLEDCAS
-1192 LESCI
+1192 LEYCI
-1197 LPENLTKIGMY
+1197 LPTTLTKIGNK
-1208 AFEGCVNLKAIEFPE
+1208 AFRGCSNLKTIDFPE
-1223 SLTSIERFAFRDCQ
+1223 SLTTIMYNAFENCKSLSSIKIPSNVTIIAGYAF
-1237 SLVSVTLPSAVKNT
+1237 KN
-1251 GEGVFHGCQNLKEFF
+1251 CQNLKTFS
-1266 LSDNENITIGYGCF
+1266 LSDNEKILLEFQCLS
-1280 EDCKNLEAIR
+1280 DCQLLERVR
-1290 LNAKKIKL
+1290 LNAKKIEL
-1298 ENIFLQNTAVSKIII
+1298 GDEFLSGTNITAIEIPSIVEEISDSPALSSAFCIPWEGSKIQ
-1313 SSITESLTGAYHL
+1313 
-1326 NSGRGTWTG
+1326 
-1335 SLVNEFVFES
+1335 EFVFES
-1345 PSHLTSVGN
+1345 PSYLKTVGRH
-1354 NAFAGAQITSL
+1354 AFAGSLITSM

-1377 IFYGCTA
+1377 IFRNCIA
-1384 LFDWEIPSHVKK
+1384 LFDWEIPSHIKK
-1396 LASGSVFIGSSIIE
+1396 LTRGSVFVGSSIIE

-1428 GISGLTEVDIS
+1428 EINGLTEVDIS

-1454 LQKVKLPVN
+1454 LKKVKLPVN

-1471 FYGCPLLETVE
+1471 FYGCPLLETVD
-1482 LPETVTEIGD
+1482 LPETVTEIGY
-1492 RAFVSCN
+1492 RAFSGCN
-1499 SLSSIDISNIKV
+1499 SLPSVNTSNVKT
-1511 IGREAFEDC
+1511 IGKEAFEDC

-1525 VDCSSANAIGGR
+1525 VDCSSANTIGGR

-1553 GDLYIGGCAFYGCRN
+1553 GDLFIGGCSFYGCRN

-1596 PGNNGCS
+1596 RDNHGWS
-1603 FTGTDAEIVIED
+1603 FTGADAEILIEE

-1622 YNGAFSGASLFTE
+1622 YNGAFSGASSLTE
-1635 ITLPNVERIID
+1635 ITLPNVEKIMTDNRSGKKVD
-1646 RPTQTSLSFREGS
+1646 
-1659 AIFTDCSNLKR
+1659 IFKGCQNLKR

-1681 SAFRQCPSLEC
+1681 SAFGQCPSLEC
-1692 IEMPLLEEIDIDCI
+1692 IEMPLLEEITDIELI
-1706 YENTFAS
+1706 YNYDLAS
-1713 SFKKIVLP
+1713 SFKKIILP
-1721 ETVKKVYWGTFNPFR
+1721 ETVKKVYWGTFDPF
-1736 NLNNQLTTTRRFDEV
+1736 LDSNNHHTTTPRFDEV